1 MFTIY
6 LLAKLLGRQRSVI
19 LALALAAAIMLAFDP
34 AILWSISFQLS
45 FAAVLGIAL
54 FSARFAARASNGIQH
69 SSIVPTFTKR
79 LLTGVVYGMAVSLA
93 ATVATAPLVAFH
105 FGELALWGI
114 PSTLL
119 IVPVLPLFI
128 GGSVLVVLA
137 GVIFSE
143 PIAIAGVLSHAIG
156 NYMSFVANFFASLPI
171 GPINADHWSITF
183 VVGWYA
189 LVFFVL
195 NRRAFFS

>member
-1 MFTIY
+1 
-6 LLAKLLGRQRSVI
+6 
-19 LALALAAAIMLAFDP
+19 
-34 AILWSISFQLS
+34 
-45 FAAVLGIAL
+45 
-54 FSARFAARASNGIQH
+54 
-69 SSIVPTFTKR
+69 
-79 LLTGVVYGMAVSLA
+79 MAVSLA